1 MIVSDLV
8 TERADKVALRYDA
21 VKGDPSLITIY
32 GGYVP
37 KPTPPDERKNPEWQ
51 DAIRNAKYEY
61 ERAHTSDL
69 TYAMIGERMGR
80 LLKRK
85 PFSKQAVGLWFTG
98 TRPEP
103 QNFVAL
109 ARVLEIPE
117 ERIPE
122 LLRALA
128 ASPPP
133 GSGTVRTRGGTQKT
147 RHGSQ
152 KKRRAG

>member
-8 TERADKVALRYDA
+8 IKRSTNVQHLYDG
-21 VKGDPSLITIY
+21 VNSDWSQLTVY

-37 KPTPPDERKNPEWQ
+37 KSAAPDDRKNPEWQ

-61 ERAHTSDL
+61 ERKHTSDL
-69 TYAMIGERMGR
+69 TYTMIGERMGR
-80 LLKRK
+80 ILKRA
-85 PFSKQAVGLWFTG
+85 PFSKQHVGLWFNG

-128 ASPPP
+128 T
-133 GSGTVRTRGGTQKT
+133 SGVRTTGPTDKT
-147 RHGSQ
+147 RHGAR
-152 KKRRAG
+152 KRRAG